1 MLEIHRCNYCSFSF
15 TQADKAWDSVL
26 ATGTC
31 PKCKSELHIFRK
43 KETKQ
48 NQSEKAKTSRSENKK
63 LHNHY
68 DNLKV
73 ARNAPLEVI
82 RAAYKTLS
90 QKYHPDRNSDNP
102 DASRIMAIINASY
115 EVLSDPQKRK
125 EHDAWIAEKESTAT
139 EQNKPSQ
146 RPEPVQTSQP
156 TTASITFK
164 SVISHVFRNWLIY
177 VIIAAV
183 IWGNFAEKTYSPPPP
198 GPKPYIANPTPEIEP
213 TPAPP
218 VYEKPL
224 YAPNG
229 EPWPAN
235 AGYVQG
241 YKKLHTNGLSSV
253 TVDNTQNDSDVFVKL
268 VSLEGTEAYP
278 VRQFYIPA
286 YSKFTVNKV
295 NAGSYDVRY
304 RDLNSGGLS
313 RSESF
318 NLEET
323 EIDGGTQF
331 SNYTMTLYKVR
342 DGNMQTYGLS
352 EAEF

>member
-1 MLEIHRCNYCSFSF
+1 MQKIY
-15 TQADKAWDSVL
+15 T
-26 ATGTC
+26 
-31 PKCKSELHIFRK
+31 
-43 KETKQ
+43 
-48 NQSEKAKTSRSENKK
+48 
-63 LHNHY
+63 HY

-115 EVLSDPQKRK
+115 AVLSDPAKRE
-125 EHDAWIAEKESTAT
+125 EHDAWIAEKESAAT
-139 EQNKPSQ
+139 EQNKPRQNSQ
-146 RPEPVQTSQP
+146 AAQAPQVA
-156 TTASITFK
+156 TTSITFK
-164 SVISHVFRNWLIY
+164 SVISHVFRHWVIY
-177 VIIAAV
+177 GIVVAV
-183 IWGNFAEKTYSPPPP
+183 IWSNFTEKTYTPPP
-198 GPKPYIANPTPEIEP
+198 GPKPYIANPTP
-213 TPAPP
+213 APP
-218 VYEKPL
+218 AYERPL

-229 EPWPAN
+229 EAWPTV
-235 AGYVQG
+235 AGYVKG

-268 VSLEGTEAYP
+268 VSLEGAAAYP

-286 YSKFTVNKV
+286 HSKFTINKV

-342 DGNMQTYGLS
+342 NGNMQTYGLS

>member
-1 MLEIHRCNYCSFSF
+1 MQKIH
-15 TQADKAWDSVL
+15 T
-26 ATGTC
+26 
-31 PKCKSELHIFRK
+31 
-43 KETKQ
+43 
-48 NQSEKAKTSRSENKK
+48 
-63 LHNHY
+63 HY

-82 RAAYKTLS
+82 RAAYRTLS

-115 EVLSDPQKRK
+115 EVLSDPEKRE
-125 EHDAWIAEKESTAT
+125 EHDAWIAERESAPT
-139 EQNKPSQ
+139 EQNKPRQNS
-146 RPEPVQTSQP
+146 P
-156 TTASITFK
+156 TAQAPQVATTSITFK
-164 SVISHVFRNWLIY
+164 SVISHVFRHWVIY
-177 VIIAAV
+177 GILVAV
-183 IWGNFAEKTYSPPPP
+183 IWSNFTEKTYSPPP
-198 GPKPYIANPTPEIEP
+198 GPKPYTANPTPEIEP
-213 TPAPP
+213 VPALPA
-218 VYEKPL
+218 YERPL

-229 EPWPAN
+229 EAWPTV
-235 AGYVQG
+235 AGYVRG

-253 TVDNTQNDSDVFVKL
+253 TVDNTQNNSDVFVKL
-268 VSLEGTEAYP
+268 VSLEGAEAYP

-295 NAGSYDVRY
+295 KAGSYDVRY

-318 NLEET
+318 SLEET

-342 DGNMQTYGLS
+342 NGNMQTYGLS

>member
-1 MLEIHRCNYCSFSF
+1 MQKIY
-15 TQADKAWDSVL
+15 T
-26 ATGTC
+26 
-31 PKCKSELHIFRK
+31 
-43 KETKQ
+43 
-48 NQSEKAKTSRSENKK
+48 
-63 LHNHY
+63 HY

-73 ARNAPLEVI
+73 ARNAPIEVI

-90 QKYHPDRNSDNP
+90 QKYHPDRNLDNP
-102 DASRIMAIINASY
+102 DAARVMAIINASY
-115 EVLSDPQKRK
+115 EVLYDPAKRA
-125 EHDAWIAEKESTAT
+125 EHDEWITEKESTAT
-139 EQNKPSQ
+139 QQNKPRQSSQ
-146 RPEPVQTSQP
+146 PVQAPQVAST
-156 TTASITFK
+156 SITFK
-164 SVISHVFRNWLIY
+164 SAISHIFRHWVIYGIVVALI
-177 VIIAAV
+177 
-183 IWGNFAEKTYSPPPP
+183 WSSFTESTYSPPP

-218 VYEKPL
+218 AYERPL
-224 YAPNG
+224 YAPNA
-229 EPWPAN
+229 EAWPAV

-241 YKKLHTNGLSSV
+241 YKKLHTKGLSSV

-268 VSLEGTEAYP
+268 VSLEGAEAYP
-278 VRQFYIPA
+278 IRQFYIPA

-342 DGNMQTYGLS
+342 NGNMQTYGLS

>member
-1 MLEIHRCNYCSFSF
+1 M
-15 TQADKAWDSVL
+15 Q
-26 ATGTC
+26 
-31 PKCKSELHIFRK
+31 
-43 KETKQ
+43 
-48 NQSEKAKTSRSENKK
+48 KTYT
-63 LHNHY
+63 HY

-115 EVLSDPQKRK
+115 EVLSDPAKRE
-125 EHDAWIAEKESTAT
+125 EHDAWIAEKESAPT
-139 EQNKPSQ
+139 EQNKPRQ
-146 RPEPVQTSQP
+146 NPQAAQAPQVA
-156 TTASITFK
+156 TTSITFK
-164 SVISHVFRNWLIY
+164 SVISHVFRHWVIY
-177 VIIAAV
+177 GIVVAV
-183 IWGNFAEKTYSPPPP
+183 IWSNFAEKTYSPPP
-198 GPKPYIANPTPEIEP
+198 GPKPYTANPTPEIESV
-213 TPAPP
+213 PAPP
-218 VYEKPL
+218 AYERPL

-229 EPWPAN
+229 EAWPTVAD
-235 AGYVQG
+235 YVQG
-241 YKKLHTNGLSSV
+241 YEKLHTNGLSSV

-268 VSLEGTEAYP
+268 VSLEGAEAYP

-342 DGNMQTYGLS
+342 NGNMQTYGLS